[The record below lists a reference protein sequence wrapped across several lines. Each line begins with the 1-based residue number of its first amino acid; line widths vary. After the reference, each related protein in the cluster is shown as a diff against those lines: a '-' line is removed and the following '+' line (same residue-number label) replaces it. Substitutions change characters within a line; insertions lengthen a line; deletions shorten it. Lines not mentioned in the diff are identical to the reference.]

1 MNRSTIHRALAVA
14 LGTAT
19 GGGLWRF
26 GTAPGIAVAAGASVF
41 VLALVMSRTV
51 RTHPEFTSSSG
62 RWEDSK
68 WTAAGQF
75 FVIVVAFQA
84 VFSASVGL
92 PDQIGLHV
100 VVLATYMVGYFVG
113 GLDALEGTDREGARE
128 GSAGAVDPADD

>member
-1 MNRSTIHRALAVA
+1 MNRPLLHRLLSVA
-14 LGTAT
+14 LGVAT
-19 GGGLWRF
+19 GGGLWLF
-26 GTAPGIAVAAGASVF
+26 DANPGIAGAAGASVL
-41 VLALVMSRTV
+41 VLGLVTGRIV

-62 RWEDSK
+62 RWQDSK

-84 VFSASVGL
+84 VFSAAVDL

-113 GLDALEGTDREGARE
+113 GLDALERGGRDAARE

>member
-1 MNRSTIHRALAVA
+1 MNRTTLHRLLAVA
-14 LGTAT
+14 LGVAT
-19 GGGLWRF
+19 GGGLWWF
-26 GTAPGIAVAAGASVF
+26 DANPGIAGAAGVSVL
-41 VLALVMSRTV
+41 VLALVLSRTV
-51 RTHPEFTSSSG
+51 RTHPEFTSSTG

-100 VVLATYMVGYFVG
+100 VLLATYIVGYFLG
-113 GLDALEGTDREGARE
+113 GLDALDRSDREAARE
-128 GSAGAVDPADD
+128 GSSGAVEPADD